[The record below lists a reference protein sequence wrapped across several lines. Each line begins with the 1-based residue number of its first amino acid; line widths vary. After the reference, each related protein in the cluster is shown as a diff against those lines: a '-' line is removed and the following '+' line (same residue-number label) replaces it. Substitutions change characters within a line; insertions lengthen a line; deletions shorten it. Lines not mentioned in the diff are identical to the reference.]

1 MGFFDWIMKGIGF
14 EAEENEDDFEAPQ
27 AKPEKKSRRERKLE
41 KKLEKN
47 ALKSAPSPSFEEYK
61 SPMFSAS
68 PAFGEPAG
76 GQQFSN
82 HSFGEGLT
90 NSVGGYGS
98 KNFVFFTPKTYDDVK
113 SLVDFLRQGEPA
125 IINLDEISDK
135 DAQRTLDFI
144 SGAVCALSASIQR
157 ISGNIFLIAPEGFN
171 IMKSR

>member
-14 EAEENEDDFEAPQ
+14 ESEEDEDDFETPQ
-27 AKPEKKSRRERKLE
+27 VKTERKSRRERKIEKRLE
-41 KKLEKN
+41 KGAHKIEK
-47 ALKSAPSPSFEEYK
+47 KPIYDEFET
-61 SPMFSAS
+61 PMFSSNAS
-68 PAFGEPAG
+68 FGETASSP
-76 GQQFSN
+76 QFSN

-98 KNFVFFTPKTYDDVK
+98 KNFVFFTPKNYDDVK

-125 IINLDEISDK
+125 IINLDEVSDK

-171 IMKSR
+171 IMKSK